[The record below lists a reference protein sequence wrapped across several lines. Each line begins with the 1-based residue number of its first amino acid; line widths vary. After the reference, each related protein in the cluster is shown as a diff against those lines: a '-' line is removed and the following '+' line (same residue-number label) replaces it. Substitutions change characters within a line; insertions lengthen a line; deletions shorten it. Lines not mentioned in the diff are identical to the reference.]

1 MSDEKV
7 KSSVLELE
15 EKVAVGA
22 VFLLAGWF
30 LWQFLGKDSAVQ
42 LVSNEPELLESTSR
56 VRLFQDDDALRVDED
71 VHTRIKTEP
80 VIAEPATVTVQSIT
94 ESAAPV
100 QKRWI
105 NRSEG
110 VVPTVSAPR
119 PPNLVPVPQTAK
131 LVEPVVEIVEQP
143 VIAVTPEPVKKTVET
158 VKPTI
163 VTKSVSTR
171 VAPTIQPVT
180 SDLSQ
185 GLLRLSGTG
194 QPGGH
199 LQLLLNGRKA
209 SNIPVDTKGNWHYES
224 NLEPGEY
231 SVQVLSMELD
241 EQLGV
246 QSALANVTISKPQ
259 PPVSEVIVDPV
270 STGGAGLE
278 PVSEPVVTK
287 AIVTPEKQKQVSSK
301 QKLNDRFYKV
311 QYGDTLNKLSK
322 RFRVSLRSLVRA
334 NNVSDKNQIEVGQML
349 IIPGRYPGKVS
360 K

>member
-56 VRLFQDDDALRVDED
+56 VRLFQGDDALQVDEG
-71 VHTRIKTEP
+71 VHTRIETEP
-80 VIAEPATVTVQSIT
+80 VITESATVTVQSIT
-94 ESAAPV
+94 EPVAPV

-110 VVPTVSAPR
+110 VMPSAPVQGK
-119 PPNLVPVPQTAK
+119 PDLALVPQTVK
-131 LVEPVVEIVEQP
+131 PVEPVVEIVKQP
-143 VIAVTPEPVKKTVET
+143 VIAAISEPVKKTVIPEPVKKIVET

-209 SNIPVDTKGNWHYES
+209 SNIQVDTQGNWHYES
-224 NLEPGEY
+224 NLESGDY

-259 PPVSEVIVDPV
+259 PPVSEVIVEQ
-270 STGGAGLE
+270 AE
-278 PVSEPVVTK
+278 PIIDPVVTEK
-287 AIVTPEKQKQVSSK
+287 IVTQKKLKQVSST

-311 QYGDTLNKLSK
+311 KSGDTLNKLAR
-322 RFRVSLRSLVRA
+322 RFSVSLPSLIRA
-334 NNVSDKNQIEVGQML
+334 NNVSDKDQIEVGQML
-349 IIPGRYPGKVS
+349 IIPGRYPGN
-360 K
+360 